1 MIKIRN
7 FKLFS
12 FLLLTSLI
20 AWFLLA
26 KVTSFNSS
34 SYIRESKNKPQNQEN
49 TSQILKSAEE
59 QVKNNPDDIAL
70 LLNLAEQ
77 YIVQANSKKDA
88 QSLIKSL
95 QVYQHVLDLSPT
107 QADALLG
114 MARVSLGVG
123 VFDKAKD
130 YYNKY
135 LTERPEDN
143 RARADLAL
151 TLSQIGE
158 VDAAISELETLT
170 KKEPDDFYFQTTLA
184 LAYKTKGN
192 RQKAF
197 ETGKIALELAPDLE
211 GRRILETF
219 LRKLEIVAN
228 DNEVRKTNIASMES
242 DVEDISS
249 FFKNHEIIG
258 PKIVNILQ
266 PITGELVVEVK
277 DFPIQSMPA
286 FARSSLES
294 KIEKLLESSKKI
306 KKIALSDAAT
316 NNELLVVTKK

>member
-1 MIKIRN
+1 
-7 FKLFS
+7 
-12 FLLLTSLI
+12 
-20 AWFLLA
+20 
-26 KVTSFNSS
+26 
-34 SYIRESKNKPQNQEN
+34 
-49 TSQILKSAEE
+49 
-59 QVKNNPDDIAL
+59 
-70 LLNLAEQ
+70 
-77 YIVQANSKKDA
+77 
-88 QSLIKSL
+88 
-95 QVYQHVLDLSPT
+95 
-107 QADALLG
+107 
-114 MARVSLGVG
+114 
-123 VFDKAKD
+123 
-130 YYNKY
+130 
-135 LTERPEDN
+135 
-143 RARADLAL
+143 
-151 TLSQIGE
+151 
-158 VDAAISELETLT
+158 
-170 KKEPDDFYFQTTLA
+170 
-184 LAYKTKGN
+184 
-192 RQKAF
+192 
-197 ETGKIALELAPDLE
+197 LE